1 MTGKGRIGGIISS
14 LMNDLLEEV
23 VANVES
29 DSDGV
34 VMNNVIYDL
43 VNVVVDNSEADVHGD
58 EAGKIGGDE
67 MGNKEVINGRGEYHG
82 ESREIDD
89 GNDIF
94 GDYDNG
100 DGGGGDAGD
109 DSGDDSGGGGG
120 GGEDE
125 MILVKMVMMKIG
137 LRVFLF

>member
-1 MTGKGRIGGIISS
+1 
-14 LMNDLLEEV
+14 MNDLMEEV

-34 VMNNVIYDL
+34 VMNNLIYDL

-67 MGNKEVINGRGEYHG
+67 MGKKEVINGRGEYHG

-109 DSGDDSGGGGG
+109 DSGGGDGGALTPNLCKHS
-120 GGEDE
+120 
-125 MILVKMVMMKIG
+125 LVCRYNSATGTELHMHLPIFASN
-137 LRVFLF
+137 RFA